1 MQIIIFGP
9 MKIHTG
15 VSKKGPMEKKSNTD
29 SADNACETQTNVAD
43 KETLSVVG
51 SEAPATLQLTAAE
64 VRFLRRVALQIKSRC
79 ENAWTNRAT
88 IGRLPMLKELTHI
101 RADIDLVY
109 SVLTDATWRELA
121 DTTNERKV

>member
-1 MQIIIFGP
+1 

-29 SADNACETQTNVAD
+29 SAVNACETQTNVAGN
-43 KETLSVVG
+43 ETLSAAE
-51 SEAPATLQLTAAE
+51 SEAPDTLQLTAGEA
-64 VRFLRRVALQIKSRC
+64 RFLRRVALQIKSRC

-109 SVLTDATWRELA
+109 TVLTDATWRELT
-121 DTTNERKV
+121 DFYEQRKV

>member
-29 SADNACETQTNVAD
+29 SADNACETQTNVAGN
-43 KETLSVVG
+43 ETLSAAE
-51 SEAPATLQLTAAE
+51 SEAPDTLQLTAGEA
-64 VRFLRRVALQIKSRC
+64 RFLRRVALQIKSRC

-109 SVLTDATWRELA
+109 TVLTDATWRELT
-121 DTTNERKV
+121 DFYEQRKV